1 MVVISSIG
9 YIIPHNTTLNVLVSK
24 DNKIQDRIDT
34 VRNYLKKHPG
44 TTKTKIVEYMEEKG
58 DSSRVTTLKIIDDLV
73 FEEIIKVVRDRPKSR
88 IPYLFINDK
97 NEFNLIDKEIS
108 EIESIIDGMYE
119 PMRRIFQYKSVQY
132 GLKHE
137 VDSSLGSHFEYPYRE
152 AVTMMLQL
160 LLVRI
165 DTKVDSKDR
174 TYLLYARIIKLIQ
187 KLTLQFYDFNKPT
200 DFLRSMTRDLRIL
213 RQELSSKEYDGSKKK
228 IVDTKMMTRLISKI
242 EHFQK
247 TFLI

>member
-1 MVVISSIG
+1 VE
-9 YIIPHNTTLNVLVSK
+9 
-24 DNKIQDRIDT
+24 T
-34 VRNYLKKHPG
+34 VRTYVIRHPG
-44 TTKTKIVEYMEEKG
+44 TTKTKIADYMEERG

-88 IPYLFINDK
+88 IHYLFINDQ
-97 NEFNLIDKEIS
+97 NEFNLMDREIS
-108 EIESIIDGMYE
+108 EIETIIDGMNE
-119 PMRRIFQYKSVQY
+119 SMRKIFHYKSVQY

-137 VDSSLGSHFEYPYRE
+137 VDPGLGSHFEYPYRE

-165 DTKVDSKDR
+165 DNKVDSVER
-174 TYLLYARIIKLIQ
+174 ANFLYARITKLIQ

-200 DFLRSMTRDLRIL
+200 DFLRSMTRDLRML
-213 RQELSSKEYDGSKKK
+213 RQEVSSKQYNKSKKK
-228 IVDTKMMTRLISKI
+228 IVDTKMVTRLISKI

>member
-1 MVVISSIG
+1 
-9 YIIPHNTTLNVLVSK
+9 LQ
-24 DNKIQDRIDT
+24 DNKIKGRVDR
-34 VRNYLKKHPG
+34 VRNYVKKHPG
-44 TTKTKIVEYMEEKG
+44 TTKTKIVDYMEEKG
-58 DSSRVTTLKIIDDLV
+58 DSSRVATLKIINDLI
-73 FEEIIKVVRDRPKSR
+73 FEEIIKVVRDRPKGR
-88 IPYLFINDK
+88 IPYLFINDN

-108 EIESIIDGMYE
+108 EIEALIDGMYE
-119 PMRRIFQYKSVQY
+119 PMRKIFDYKSVQY

-137 VDSSLGSHFEYPYRE
+137 VDPGLGSHFEYPYRE

-165 DTKVDSKDR
+165 DNKINSKDR
-174 TYLLYARIIKLIQ
+174 AYSLYARIIKLMQ

-213 RQELSSKEYDGSKKK
+213 RQGVSHREYDGPKMK
-228 IVDTKMMTRLISKI
+228 IVDTKTMSRLISKI
-242 EHFQK
+242 ESFQK

>member
-1 MVVISSIG
+1 MQ
-9 YIIPHNTTLNVLVSK
+9 
-24 DNKIQDRIDT
+24 DNKIKGRVER
-34 VRNYLKKHPG
+34 VRNYVKKHPG
-44 TTKTKIVEYMEEKG
+44 TTKTKIVDYMEEKG
-58 DSSRVTTLKIIDDLV
+58 DSSRVATLKIINDLI
-73 FEEIIKVVRDRPKSR
+73 FEEIIKVVRDRPKGR
-88 IPYLFINDK
+88 IPYLFINDN

-108 EIESIIDGMYE
+108 EIEALIDGMYE
-119 PMRRIFQYKSVQY
+119 PMRKIFDYKSVQY

-137 VDSSLGSHFEYPYRE
+137 VDLGLGSHFEYPYRE

-165 DTKVDSKDR
+165 DNKINSKDR
-174 TYLLYARIIKLIQ
+174 AYSLYARIIKLMQ

-213 RQELSSKEYDGSKKK
+213 RQGVSHREYDGPKMK
-228 IVDTKMMTRLISKI
+228 IVDTKTMSRLISKI
-242 EHFQK
+242 ESFQK

>member
-1 MVVISSIG
+1 
-9 YIIPHNTTLNVLVSK
+9 LQ
-24 DNKIQDRIDT
+24 DNKIKGRVER
-34 VRNYLKKHPG
+34 VRNYVKKHPG
-44 TTKTKIVEYMEEKG
+44 TTKTKIVDYMEEKG
-58 DSSRVTTLKIIDDLV
+58 DSSRVATLKIINDLI
-73 FEEIIKVVRDRPKSR
+73 FEEIIKVVRDRPKGR
-88 IPYLFINDK
+88 IPYLFINDN

-108 EIESIIDGMYE
+108 EIEALIDGMYE
-119 PMRRIFQYKSVQY
+119 PMRKIFDYKSVQY

-137 VDSSLGSHFEYPYRE
+137 VDPGLGSHFEYPYRE

-165 DTKVDSKDR
+165 DNKINSKDR
-174 TYLLYARIIKLIQ
+174 AYSQYARIIKLMQ

-213 RQELSSKEYDGSKKK
+213 RQGVSHREYDGPKMK
-228 IVDTKMMTRLISKI
+228 IVDTKTMSRLISKI
-242 EHFQK
+242 ESFQK